1 MLLAEKKT
9 SVSEL
14 RKQYPAY
21 FMSKEKIVLDP
32 KVDVDALLESMQQHY
47 PNEQK
52 STIDGLKIDL
62 AHGWIH
68 MRKSNTEPIVRIYTE
83 ASTQQEAD
91 ALAHTAMRQ
100 ISELGLG

>member
-1 MLLAEKKT
+1 
-9 SVSEL
+9 
-14 RKQYPAY
+14 
-21 FMSKEKIVLDP
+21 
-32 KVDVDALLESMQQHY
+32 MQQHY

-52 STIDGLKIDL
+52 LTIDGLKIDL

-91 ALAHTAMRQ
+91 ALAHTVMRQ